1 MTFAAFD
8 FGDAIDF
15 IVNGRESVTGG
26 LKVGGSQLLP
36 QLWRHLELTG
46 ASVAIACL
54 VALPLALWLGHV
66 RKGQFAVASIA
77 NVGRAVPSLALIG
90 FAVAY
95 IGLGFPNALL
105 ALTLLAIPPI
115 FVNAYVG
122 IAEVEPEIVDAARGQ
137 GMTEPEIVRKVELP
151 LAVPLIFGGVRTSV
165 VNVIATA
172 TIAPLIG
179 VVTLGDAIVSPQV
192 YGDAGQLGAAIC
204 VALLAI
210 AAEITFALIQRWAT
224 PKGLKLPSARKRG
237 SLFTSLRRVPVP

>member
-8 FGDAIDF
+8 FGDALDF
-15 IVNGRESVTGG
+15 IVSGRESVTGG
-26 LKVGGSQLLP
+26 VQIGGSHLLP

-46 ASVAIACL
+46 AAVGIACL
-54 VALPLALWLGHV
+54 VAIPLALWLGHV
-66 RKGQFAVASIA
+66 RKGQFAVASVA

-115 FVNAYVG
+115 FVNTYVG
-122 IAEVEPEIVDAARGQ
+122 VAQVEPEIVDAARGQ
-137 GMTEPEIVRKVELP
+137 GMTEVEIIRHVELP
-151 LAVPLIFGGVRTSV
+151 LGLPLIFGGVRTSV

-204 VALLAI
+204 VAVLAI
-210 AAEITFALIQRWAT
+210 AAEFTFALIQRAVT
-224 PKGLKLPSARKRG
+224 PKGLKVQRQRQAFTRRAR
-237 SLFTSLRRVPVP
+237 PV

>member
-1 MTFAAFD
+1 VIASIAAFD
-8 FGDAIDF
+8 FGDAFDF

-26 LKVGGSQLLP
+26 LQVGGSQLLP
-36 QLWRHLELTG
+36 QVARHLELTG
-46 ASVAIACL
+46 ASVGIACL
-54 VALPLALWLGHV
+54 VAIPLALWLGHL
-66 RKGQFAVASIA
+66 RKGQFAVASVA
-77 NVGRAVPSLALIG
+77 NVGRAVPSLALIA

-115 FVNAYVG
+115 FVNTYVG
-122 IAEVEPEIVDAARGQ
+122 VAQVEPDVVDAARGQ

-151 LAVPLIFGGVRTSV
+151 LGLPLIFGGVRTSV

-204 VALLAI
+204 VAVLAI
-210 AAEITFALIQRWAT
+210 VAEVLFAVLQRLVT
-224 PKGLKLPSARKRG
+224 PKGLKVARQP
-237 SLFTSLRRVPVP
+237 LLRRVRTT

>member
-8 FGDAIDF
+8 FGDALDF

-26 LKVGGSQLLP
+26 VQIGGSHLLP
-36 QLWRHLELTG
+36 QLWRHLELTAAAVG
-46 ASVAIACL
+46 IACL
-54 VALPLALWLGHV
+54 VAIPLALWLGHV
-66 RKGQFAVASIA
+66 RKGQFAVASVA

-122 IAEVEPEIVDAARGQ
+122 VAQVEPEIVDSARGQ
-137 GMTEPEIVRKVELP
+137 GMTEVEIIRHVELP
-151 LAVPLIFGGVRTSV
+151 LGLPLIFGGVRTSV

-204 VALLAI
+204 VAVLAI
-210 AAEITFALIQRWAT
+210 AAEITFALIQRAVT
-224 PKGLKLPSARKRG
+224 PKGLKVQRQRQAFTRRAR
-237 SLFTSLRRVPVP
+237 PA

>member
-1 MTFAAFD
+1 MIAAFD

-26 LKVGGSQLLP
+26 LQVGGSQLLP

-46 ASVAIACL
+46 ASVGIACL
-54 VALPLALWLGHV
+54 VAIPLALWLGHL

-115 FVNAYVG
+115 FVNTYVG
-122 IAEVEPEIVDAARGQ
+122 IASVEPEIVDAARGQ
-137 GMTEPEIVRKVELP
+137 GMTEPQVVHKVEMP

-210 AAEITFALIQRWAT
+210 VAEVTLALLQRWAT
-224 PKGLKLPSARKRG
+224 PKGLKLSSDRKRR
-237 SLFTSLRRVPVP
+237 SLFTSPRRVPVP

>member
-1 MTFAAFD
+1 L
-8 FGDAIDF
+8 G
-15 IVNGRESVTGG
+15 
-26 LKVGGSQLLP
+26 
-36 QLWRHLELTG
+36 
-46 ASVAIACL
+46 
-54 VALPLALWLGHV
+54 LWLGHL
-66 RKGQFAVASIA
+66 RKAQFAVASIA

-122 IAEVEPEIVDAARGQ
+122 IASVEPEIVDAARGQ

-151 LAVPLIFGGVRTSV
+151 LAVPIVFGGIRTSV

-210 AAEITFALIQRWAT
+210 VAEVTFALLQRWAT
-224 PKGLKLPSARKRG
+224 PKGLKLSSTRRRR
-237 SLFTSLRRVPVP
+237 SLSTSLRRVPVP